1 MSSFLPISMRQ
12 AIREQN
18 RKIQHSS
25 RNGEGFLD
33 HASNF
38 IKDESQTKAEQDRR
52 KEIQQIQRSSS
63 IQISQKSREKQNTSQ
78 KSSTQGATAVTDSA
92 SDSTIEELNFPPG
105 SIYDEDGKITPPQT
119 PEERSSFTKNI

>member
-18 RKIQHSS
+18 RKVQHSN

-52 KEIQQIQRSSS
+52 NDI
-63 IQISQKSREKQNTSQ
+63 QKSQRTQSAKVNISSNARKKQSVQ
-78 KSSTQGATAVTDSA
+78 STAQTNAQSNDSI
-92 SDSTIEELNFPPG
+92 IEELNFPPG
-105 SIYDEDGKITPPQT
+105 SIYDEDGTISPPQT
-119 PEERSSFTKNI
+119 PEERSSFNKDI

>member
-52 KEIQQIQRSSS
+52 KEIQQVQRSSS
-63 IQISQKSREKQNTSQ
+63 VQISQKAREKQNTSQ
-78 KSSTQGATAVTDSA
+78 KTSTQITTSDST
-92 SDSTIEELNFPPG
+92 SNSTIEELNFPPG

-119 PEERSSFTKNI
+119 SEERSSFTKNI